1 MRASLAVGKAVDWG
15 YTEVYYFRD
24 GFIGWRAAGHPV
36 DTVQPGDI
44 IEGIV
49 Q

>member
-15 YTEVYYFRD
+15 YRKVYYFRD
-24 GFIGWRAAGHPV
+24 GFIGWRAAGYPV
-36 DTVQPGDI
+36 NTVTPGDV
-44 IEGIV
+44 IEDVV